1 MQLERCFFRQSV
13 ITTSSKNALNSS
25 CPKRIFLLLRCI
37 KKKKDNFFS
46 MRKKFAI
53 CSSENLLKNCAINFY
68 SYSSFWKQQKHFR
81 VVKFSKMLP
90 TFYKTTAKKIH
101 SIFNLESFFD
111 FFGDASQKSYQKR
124 YMLIWKNI
132 LLIKKLSKR
141 MKKKYYEHY
150 AFAFSFPYITTTTQQ
165 HIVLLWCQ
173 V

>member
-1 MQLERCFFRQSV
+1 
-13 ITTSSKNALNSS
+13 
-25 CPKRIFLLLRCI
+25 
-37 KKKKDNFFS
+37 

-141 MKKKYYEHY
+141 MKKKNIMSIMPLPFLSLISLLLHNNTLYFYDVKY
-150 AFAFSFPYITTTTQQ
+150 KYLQCILKVNPKLCFLILLLKLMNTQ
-165 HIVLLWCQ
+165 VG
-173 V
+173 

>member
-1 MQLERCFFRQSV
+1 
-13 ITTSSKNALNSS
+13 
-25 CPKRIFLLLRCI
+25 
-37 KKKKDNFFS
+37 

-141 MKKKYYEHY
+141 MKKKILWALCLCLFFPLYHYYY
-150 AFAFSFPYITTTTQQ
+150 TTTHCTSMMSS
-165 HIVLLWCQ
+165 INIFSVF
-173 V
+173 